1 MKPTHKSS
9 GYQAY
14 CTQWNPPTK
23 VVGTKHIAHNVQAT
37 AVKRRHWPDNPEHE
51 GSIRSTRSKQWLVHR
66 VPRKGCNQ
74 QDHVS
79 PALLG
84 QKQSHITCT
93 AKANPVTYHL
103 HYQAKPVPYFLHC
116 YGKISPIIPALL
128 WQNQS
133 HNTCTAMAKQD
144 WSHITRFTEGKEK
157 EILHW
162 LNDISCI
169 ICI

>member
-51 GSIRSTRSKQWLVHR
+51 GPIRSTRSKQWLVHR

-84 QKQSHITCT
+84 QKQSHITCIVGQKQSQIT
-93 AKANPVTYHL
+93 CIT
-103 HYQAKPVPYFLHC
+103 
-116 YGKISPIIPALL
+116 SPIFPALL

-133 HNTCTAMAKQD
+133 HNTCITVAKQD

-162 LNDISCI
+162 LKDISCI

>member
-1 MKPTHKSS
+1 MQELVS
-9 GYQAY
+9 
-14 CTQWNPPTK
+14 CTDMLCKYTYLKIFYIWKYANYFHQQVKYTSAPHRLWNPPTK

-51 GSIRSTRSKQWLVHR
+51 GPIRSTRSKQWLVHR

-84 QKQSHITCT
+84 QKQSHITCIVGQKQSHIT
-93 AKANPVTYHL
+93 CIT
-103 HYQAKPVPYFLHC
+103 
-116 YGKISPIIPALL
+116 SPIFPALL

-133 HNTCTAMAKQD
+133 HITCTAMAK
-144 WSHITRFTEGKEK
+144 SVP
-157 EILHW
+157 
-162 LNDISCI
+162 
-169 ICI
+169 